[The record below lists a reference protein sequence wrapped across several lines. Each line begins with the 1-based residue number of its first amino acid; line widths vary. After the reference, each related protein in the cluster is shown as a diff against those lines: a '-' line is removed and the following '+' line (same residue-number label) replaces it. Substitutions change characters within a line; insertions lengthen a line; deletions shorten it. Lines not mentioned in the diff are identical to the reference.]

1 VTPQITVVGL
11 GPGNPSRITSE
22 TLNAITEIQH
32 RFIRTENHPSSHVVT
47 SAKSFDHHYESNASF
62 EDVYRAIVTDLVEAA
77 RHYGHILYAVPGS
90 PLVLERTV
98 SLLREQTSVQL
109 TVLPA
114 VSFLDDVWRALS
126 IDPVD
131 NGVRLVDGHTF
142 ATSAANDSGPMLIAH
157 THANW
162 VLSNIKLAGEDVD
175 PDTEVILLHHLGL
188 DDERIIHTTWS
199 EMDRT
204 IDVDHLTSLYI
215 PQLHEPIGREL
226 VAFHEFA
233 RVLREQC
240 PWDKEQTHQSL
251 VRYLIEETY
260 EVVDALMHLDPEDPA
275 TDDALIEEL
284 GDLLYQI
291 EFHAT
296 IAEQEGRFTM
306 TDVARNVREKLTRR
320 HPHIFGHVVANSSG
334 EVVTNWE
341 EIKKAEKPE
350 RTGPFD
356 GVVEGAPSLT
366 YAQKVQ
372 SKAKRIGFDWPSVD
386 GPLEKIDEESRE
398 VQRAIAAGD
407 SDETFTEVGDL
418 LFAVVNVARHLD
430 IDAESALRAATQKFR
445 GRVEEVQKL
454 ALRQGRDLKDMSL
467 AELDQLWDTV
477 KKGSS
482 H

>member
-1 VTPQITVVGL
+1 MTPQITVVGL

-98 SLLREQTSVQL
+98 SLLREQTGVQL

-162 VLSNIKLAGEDVD
+162 VLSNIKLAGEDVY

-188 DDERIIHTTWS
+188 DDEHIIHTTWS